1 MCLLFSLKR
10 NYIFEMFSFFSNIKD
25 NRLFQFSVVTIIIL
39 NAILIGATTYKLDPL
54 FLETIH
60 FLDYVITIF
69 FVIEIL
75 IRFIGEPI
83 KSNFFK
89 SGWNIFDTIIV
100 TISLIPIPNNSSFL
114 VLRLLRVFRVLRL
127 ISVIPELKQIIE
139 AILQSIKR
147 VFFVSLLLFII
158 LYIYATMGAILFSED
173 EPSRWGDLGIS
184 LITLFQVLTLSSW
197 ETVMLPLQEI
207 YWWTWIYFFSF
218 IIICTITILNLVIA
232 ILVDVVIQKK
242 L

>member
-1 MCLLFSLKR
+1 M
-10 NYIFEMFSFFSNIKD
+10 ISFFSNIKD

-54 FLETIH
+54 FLEIIH

-89 SGWNIFDTIIV
+89 DGWNIFDTIIV

-158 LYIYATMGAILFSED
+158 LYIYATIGAILFSED

-207 YWWTWIYFFSF
+207 YWWSWIYFFSF
-218 IIICTITILNLVIA
+218 IIICAITILNLVIA

>member
-1 MCLLFSLKR
+1 MIL
-10 NYIFEMFSFFSNIKD
+10 FFSNIKD

-207 YWWTWIYFFSF
+207 YWWSWIYFFSF
-218 IIICTITILNLVIA
+218 IIICAITILNLVIA

>member
-1 MCLLFSLKR
+1 M
-10 NYIFEMFSFFSNIKD
+10 
-25 NRLFQFSVVTIIIL
+25 
-39 NAILIGATTYKLDPL
+39 DPL
-54 FLETIH
+54 FLEIINY
-60 FLDYVITIF
+60 FDYGITVF
-69 FVIEIL
+69 FVVEIL
-75 IRFIGEPI
+75 IRFIGEQK

-100 TISLIPIPNNSSFL
+100 AISLVPIPNNSSFL

-173 EPSRWGDLGIS
+173 DSSRWGDLGIS

-207 YWWTWIYFFSF
+207 YWWSWVYFFSF
-218 IIICTITILNLVIA
+218 IIICAITILNLVIA

>member
-1 MCLLFSLKR
+1 MTSYFSGL
-10 NYIFEMFSFFSNIKD
+10 KD
-25 NRLFQFSVVTIIIL
+25 NRIFQFTVVAIIIL
-39 NAILIGATTYKLDPL
+39 NAILIGATTYNLDPV
-54 FLETIH
+54 FLELIH
-60 FLDYVITIF
+60 FLDYGITIF

-75 IRFIGEPI
+75 IRFIGE
-83 KSNFFK
+83 KNKANFFK
-89 SGWNIFDTIIV
+89 SGWNIFDTFIV

-114 VLRLLRVFRVLRL
+114 VLRLLRIFRVLRL

-139 AILQSIKR
+139 AILESIKR

-158 LYIYATMGAILFSED
+158 LYIYATMGSILFAND
-173 EPSRWGDLGIS
+173 DPTRWGDLGIA

-197 ETVMLPLQEI
+197 ETVMLPMQSI
-207 YWWTWIYFFSF
+207 YWWSWIYFFSF
-218 IIICTITILNLVIA
+218 IIICGITILNLVIA

>member
-1 MCLLFSLKR
+1 MCLLFFLKR
-10 NYIFEMFSFFSNIKD
+10 NYIIRMISFFSNIKD

-54 FLETIH
+54 FLEIIH

-89 SGWNIFDTIIV
+89 DGWNIFDTIIV

-158 LYIYATMGAILFSED
+158 LYIYATIGAILFSED

-207 YWWTWIYFFSF
+207 YWWSWIYFFSF
-218 IIICTITILNLVIA
+218 IIICAITILNLVIA

>member
-1 MCLLFSLKR
+1 MTSYFSGL
-10 NYIFEMFSFFSNIKD
+10 KD
-25 NRLFQFSVVTIIIL
+25 NRIFQFTVVAIIIL
-39 NAILIGATTYKLDPL
+39 NAILIGATTYNLDPV
-54 FLETIH
+54 FLELIH
-60 FLDYVITIF
+60 FLDYGITVF

-75 IRFIGEPI
+75 IRFIGE
-83 KSNFFK
+83 KNKANFFK
-89 SGWNIFDTIIV
+89 SGWNIFDTFIV

-114 VLRLLRVFRVLRL
+114 VLRLLRIFRVLRL

-139 AILQSIKR
+139 AILESIKR

-158 LYIYATMGAILFSED
+158 LYIYATMGSILFAND
-173 EPSRWGDLGIS
+173 DPTRWGDLGIA

-197 ETVMLPLQEI
+197 ETVMLPMQSI
-207 YWWTWIYFFSF
+207 YWWSWIYFFSF
-218 IIICTITILNLVIA
+218 IIICGITILNLVIA